1 MNLNIEILTLFE
13 LIKKRAKKNYFSSL
27 ILKHKINI
35 KKPGILLMRQQEKR
49 NVMTKKFIQKC
60 LIS

>member
-49 NVMTKKFIQKC
+49 NVMTKKFIQKR